1 MKVLLVTVSVG
12 ALIGLF
18 TNWLAIVMLFRPW
31 KERRI
36 FGRRVWLT
44 PGLIP
49 RRQDELAEKL
59 GQIVEQDLLTP
70 EGLAKSLS
78 RPDLEYAVKRAGINA
93 LAKRLNE
100 APTAGQLSVH
110 LFGPDM
116 LGKASDWLVERA
128 VAFLQSEAGRN
139 RLEGLAEGLFDHLR
153 GTLKSDETRRELA
166 RGFAGPFHA
175 NLSSGQVT
183 WQEALPEGTR
193 GIVEDRLRAQV
204 APLLEG
210 AAHWMQEPQ
219 VVQAISEML
228 QDKVKNIPLL
238 GPMAV
243 SFLTPERVAG
253 DIVPRLQAVIVSSS
267 VRELVQDRLQD
278 VVAKFWGKPIGSYIS
293 RMSADDVAVLL
304 EKVLGVVLERALSE
318 ETASKELF
326 TSMIV
331 NGLSAGAN
339 PATVGDLVRRL
350 VDGLAEW
357 NVRELYITHT
367 EEFDRLFMK
376 GWRWLRGE
384 LIEAMPALL
393 DALALRQV
401 VRDQVASYP
410 IPTLEKLILSVVNK
424 ELRLITI
431 LGGVLGG
438 IIGLVQALLVL

>member
-1 MKVLLVTVSVG
+1 MKVLFITVSVG

-31 KERRI
+31 TERRL
-36 FGRRVWLT
+36 FGMRLPLT

-49 RRQDELAEKL
+49 RRQNELAEKL
-59 GQIVEQDLLTP
+59 GEIVEQDLLTP

-100 APTAGQLSVH
+100 TPTAGQLAGH
-110 LFGPDM
+110 LFGPDV
-116 LGKASDWLVERA
+116 LEKASGWMVGRA
-128 VAFLQSEAGRN
+128 VSFLQSDAGRQ
-139 RLEGLAEGLFDHLR
+139 RLEGLADGLFDHLR
-153 GTLKSDETRRELA
+153 GTLAKEEVRRELA
-166 RGFAGPFHA
+166 RGFAVPLHA

-183 WQEALPEGTR
+183 WEEALPEGTR
-193 GIVEDRLRAQV
+193 AILEDRLRAQV
-204 APLLEG
+204 EPLLEG
-210 AAHWMQEPQ
+210 AARWMQEPQ

-243 SFLTPERVAG
+243 GFLTPERVAG
-253 DIVPRLQAVIVSSS
+253 DIVPRLQAVLVSSS
-267 VRELVQDRLQD
+267 VRELVQARLQD
-278 VVAKFWGKPIGSYIS
+278 GIGKFWSKPIGSYIS

-318 ETASKELF
+318 EAAAKDLF
-326 TSMIV
+326 KSMVV
-331 NGLSAGAN
+331 NGLLAGAN
-339 PATVGDLVRRL
+339 HQTVGDLVHRL
-350 VDGLAEW
+350 VEGLAAY

-367 EEFDRLFMK
+367 EEFDRVFMK

-401 VRDQVASYP
+401 VRDQIASYP
-410 IPTLEKLILSVVNK
+410 IPTLEKLILTVVNK
-424 ELRLITI
+424 ELRMITI